1 MKVICEKT
9 DFYIEGQSAVA
20 IGKFDGI
27 HRGHQEL
34 LSHILQQK
42 KQGRKAVV
50 FTFFPS
56 ATAFF
61 GKRNEKEL
69 TTREEKRQLFEELG
83 IDVLVEFPL
92 NQQTAAT
99 SPEDFV
105 TEILLKQMNMVFLAA
120 GEDVSFGKG
129 GKGNREL
136 LSRMAKE
143 QGFQLEIIKKVFE
156 KEREISSTYVRE
168 EVESGNMEQAAKLLG
183 RYYSFGGVV
192 ENGNHLGRTMG
203 TPTVNIYPPEEK
215 LLPPRGVYVSK
226 ILLAGKIYYG
236 ITNIGKKPTVQ
247 QKETIS
253 VETYLYDFAEDVYG
267 QEILVELLTFQR
279 PEKKFDSITELHAQ
293 IEKDVQKGREYI
305 QKIPAIGDLT

>member
-1 MKVICEKT
+1 MEVICEKT
-9 DFYIEGQSAVA
+9 DFYIEGESAVA

-56 ATAFF
+56 ATVFF
-61 GKRNEKEL
+61 GKKNEKEL

-168 EVESGNMEQAAKLLG
+168 EVENGNMEQAARLLG

-215 LLPPRGVYVSK
+215 LLPPRGVYVSR
-226 ILLAGKIYYG
+226 ILLAGRTYYG

-279 PEKKFDSITELHAQ
+279 HEKKFDSIIELHAQ